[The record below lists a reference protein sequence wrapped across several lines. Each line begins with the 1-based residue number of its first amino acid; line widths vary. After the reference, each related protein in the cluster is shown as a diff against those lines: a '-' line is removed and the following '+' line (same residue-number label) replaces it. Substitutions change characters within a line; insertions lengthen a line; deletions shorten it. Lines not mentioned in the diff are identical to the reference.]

1 MIKLLAVDLSVGDI
15 VTKVGEDYKY
25 IVTSTKPVRGLP
37 QYVTLMGPY
46 GHADDVWAGFI
57 KEKVGHIDINYI
69 FDELKGNACM
79 SDKEF
84 QEAIIEGIG
93 DLSGAEFEK
102 VVNYISDKL
111 GVDKN
116 KLLN

>member
-1 MIKLLAVDLSVGDI
+1 MLLVDLKVGDVI
-15 VTKVGEDYKY
+15 TKVGEEHRY
-25 IVTSTKPVRGLP
+25 IVTSVNPVRGLP
-37 QYVTLMGPY
+37 QYVTIMGPY
-46 GHADDVWAGFI
+46 GHADDVWVNFI

-69 FDELKGNACM
+69 FDELKGNARM

-93 DLSGAEFEK
+93 DLSGADFEK